1 MSSKRFRFLFGI
13 FLLGTLSSLCVAED
27 CGGKRCPG
35 SCCGDGLSECCLD
48 SLNSFNSFTIKTY
61 GEKEDH
67 DLKVA
72 DNSSFEAHRRQFFIL
87 FIVLFCL
94 SILICIIFG
103 VLNYFYWERGRM
115 VRHLLTPL
123 FLVRCSLGHLSQ
135 LSIQLN
141 IQIQRDIHRSYTRK
155 TRSGLHNTAVVFKL
169 QT

>member
-1 MSSKRFRFLFGI
+1 MSLEKFWFLFGI

-27 CGGKRCPG
+27 CGGKRCRG

-103 VLNYFYWERGRM
+103 VLNYFYWERGR
-115 VRHLLTPL
+115 VVGGTTYFGYGPPPAYTTVSRPVQPRSPL
-123 FLVRCSLGHLSQ
+123 ATQYSTQYSEP
-135 LSIQLN
+135 
-141 IQIQRDIHRSYTRK
+141 TRY
-155 TRSGLHNTAVVFKL
+155 SS
-169 QT
+169 